1 MLEHRGRAGTE
12 GFRPALLCL
21 WLWLWVGLVF
31 RAPFDPAVG
40 PGCLVRPWAAARLLG
55 RAAWCTRGL
64 RPVCLAGL
72 LGALAGGVCGG
83 GLLGA
88 LAGGG
93 PPARSPHAS
102 LTARS
107 GRSRSLARPRRRPR
121 PPQPGP
127 SAPTPPTSAAA
138 GPRLEAWSGPAGA
151 HGRRSQAPS
160 RSLARPLWRRPQIS
174 AHTTLVSTSCSV
186 PSARKNS
193 PCVAC
198 CLLVREKIRPVW
210 LVACLCAKKFALL
223 ARKRRKTPFL
233 GVLGELFRGS
243 VVVWVV
249 LGELFRGTAV
259 ERGRWE
265 SFVPGLALGAVQSS
279 PCWGAWWCER
289 YKVLPARAKRAEM
302 GNFGRVG

>member
-21 WLWLWVGLVF
+21 WLWLWLWVGLVF

-40 PGCLVRPWAAARLLG
+40 PGCFPCSRVVSVGPG
-55 RAAWCTRGL
+55 
-64 RPVCLAGL
+64 CLMRSWAGL
-72 LGALAGGVCGG
+72 LGAPVGGAV
-83 GLLGA
+83 GLLGVPVGRVA
-88 LAGGG
+88 WCARGRR
-93 PPARSPHAS
+93 PAREIATREPDGS
-102 LTARS
+102 
-107 GRSRSLARPRRRPR
+107 
-121 PPQPGP
+121 
-127 SAPTPPTSAAA
+127 
-138 GPRLEAWSGPAGA
+138 EWSISKLG
-151 HGRRSQAPS
+151 QAPS

-186 PSARKNS
+186 PSARNNS

-233 GVLGELFRGS
+233 GVLGELFR
-243 VVVWVV
+243 
-249 LGELFRGTAV
+249 RTAV

-302 GNFGRVG
+302 GNFWRVGRVLYRLGCWCGCAGRVLYRRYC